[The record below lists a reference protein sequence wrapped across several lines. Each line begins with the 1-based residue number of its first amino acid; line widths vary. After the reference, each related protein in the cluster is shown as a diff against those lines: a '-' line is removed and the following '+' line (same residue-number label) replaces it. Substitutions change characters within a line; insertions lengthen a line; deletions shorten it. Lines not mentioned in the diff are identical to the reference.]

1 MHDAVQCSAPRVPAM
16 FLRLAPPR
24 RVRWGGAAPGRTPG
38 GARERAFPL
47 SGLLSEER
55 INIRSD

>member
-1 MHDAVQCSAPRVPAM
+1 MPAM

-24 RVRWGGAAPGRTPG
+24 RVRWGDPSPGATPG
-38 GARERAFPL
+38 GARERALGGPAAAPRRAFPL
-47 SGLLSEER
+47 SGLLSEEM